1 MKVNDLVSILSE
13 NSNFQWRKEKMTV
26 SELISE
32 LSQIKDKDQIVYS
45 DAGDEIEEVIQQN
58 DGVILF

>member
-26 SELISE
+26 SDLISL
-32 LSQIKDKDQIVYS
+32 LSQIKDKDQVVYN
-45 DAGDEIEEVIQQN
+45 DAGDVIDEVIEQN

>member
-1 MKVNDLVSILSE
+1 MKVNDLVSISSE

-26 SELISE
+26 SDLISL
-32 LSQIKDKDQIVYS
+32 LSQIKDKDQVAYN
-45 DAGDEIEEVIQQN
+45 DAGDVIDEVIEQN

>member
-13 NSNFQWRKEKMTV
+13 DSNFQWRKEKMTV

>member
-45 DAGDEIEEVIQQN
+45 VAGDEIEEVIQQN

>member
-1 MKVNDLVSILSE
+1 MKVNDLVSISSE